1 MFIKHLRVGRKV
13 RDKGFKNETLC
24 DVVFDFTGNSFYTLM
39 VVSLFYAL
47 MRVLLPKQIVF

>member
-13 RDKGFKNETLC
+13 RRKGIKIETSC
-24 DVVFDFTGNSFYTLM
+24 DVVFHFTGNSFHALM
-39 VVSLFYAL
+39 VVGLFYAF